1 MRRKHHV
8 RAVLNG
14 RQTGFGDS
22 TEANNTKNAPEH
34 RILQRSHY
42 RDNDQKFDE
51 GEAASLHL
59 DRLSCPDMIL
69 QVCDHITIVEDA

>member
-42 RDNDQKFDE
+42 RD
-51 GEAASLHL
+51 
-59 DRLSCPDMIL
+59 
-69 QVCDHITIVEDA
+69 DHQQLNERETSAVHEHSPHIKME